1 MRQESGLRIRTASPE
16 ILPVSDPNTI
26 EFAAELTIAW
36 LSNPTTRASADD
48 VDAFLKAMS
57 DTVSGLTSSN
67 TEEVQADLPEYTPAV
82 SVRKSLGSRDHI
94 ISMIDGRP
102 YRTLKRHLATN
113 GLTPDEYRARY
124 NLKSDY
130 PMVAPAYSES
140 RRETA
145 KRLGLGRK
153 PAEAAPAA
161 SESAPAPAEP
171 ASHAEQPAAPER
183 KTRARKSAA
192 DPQATASEP
201 VPTSSDAA
209 PEQSEQA
216 VAPTRKPRARKSAAE
231 AKEAA
236 KKHLGG

>member
-1 MRQESGLRIRTASPE
+1 M
-16 ILPVSDPNTI
+16 PVPDPKTI
-26 EFAAELTIAW
+26 ELAAELTIAW
-36 LSNPTTRASADD
+36 LSNPSTRTSADE

-57 DTVSGLTSSN
+57 DTVSRLTFSN
-67 TEEVQADLPEYTPAV
+67 IEEVQADVPEYVPAI
-82 SVRKSLGSRDHI
+82 SVRKSLGLRDHI

-153 PAEAAPAA
+153 PAEAAPIA
-161 SESAPAPAEP
+161 SEPASAPAEP
-171 ASHAEQPAAPER
+171 APQAEQPAAPER
-183 KTRARKSAA
+183 KSRARKSAP
-192 DPQATASEP
+192 DPQAAGSAPEP
-201 VPTSSDAA
+201 NSSTA
-209 PEQSEQA
+209 PEQAEQA
-216 VAPTRKPRARKSAAE
+216 AAPTRKPRARKSAAD